1 MVKGDRENGS
11 VEKAE
16 DLDQEGSRIDDHD
29 VSLIFIH
36 IIQDGLRE
44 LGKIKSSISSL
55 RHIEGG
61 HEETLNE
68 TQNGKEDD
76 VKVQIAFGDKSTT
89 ERQNDQNQSKTQA
102 RRKDQTDKIESL
114 LDVDA
119 IVASG
124 TAEGDGCNQEENIP
138 E

>member
-36 IIQDGLRE
+36 IIQDGLGE

-89 ERQNDQNQSKTQA
+89 ERQNDQNLKRKGDQPQSESTNTKA
-102 RRKDQTDKIESL
+102 RPK
-114 LDVDA
+114 
-119 IVASG
+119 
-124 TAEGDGCNQEENIP
+124 QEERTKQTRSKAFFYCCQL
-138 E
+138 